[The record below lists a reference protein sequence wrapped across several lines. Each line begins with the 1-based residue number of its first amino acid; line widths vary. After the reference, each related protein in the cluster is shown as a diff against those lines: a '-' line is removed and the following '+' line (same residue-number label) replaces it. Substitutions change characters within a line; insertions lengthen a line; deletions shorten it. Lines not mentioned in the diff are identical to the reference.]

1 MDFFKKLK
9 KFTTCPGC
17 GKETYKINNDTLER
31 YCASCGFSST
41 RRGTENVD
49 MD

>member
-1 MDFFKKLK
+1 MDYTKKPP
-9 KFTTCPGC
+9 KFVLCPKC
-17 GKETYKINNDTLER
+17 GKKTYKLNDDTLER
-31 YCASCGFSST
+31 YCTSCGFSTT